1 MFEVLESEM
10 IVPSVQRLMLR
21 APAVAASAAPGQFV
35 ILRAYE
41 DGERV
46 PISISDWDREN
57 GTITVFVVNA
67 GQTSAALAA
76 LKAGTNIPTVVGPL
90 GTPTEIE
97 KFGTVMCVGGCYGHG
112 SIYPI
117 ARAMKEKGNRVIAVV
132 EAKSSFM
139 FYWDEKLRAVVDK
152 LIYITRDG
160 TRGYRGHINKLPLII
175 EDLKEPV
182 DRIIINGC
190 TMLSKAG
197 SDASRPLD
205 IKTIVS
211 LNPIM
216 IDGTGMC
223 GVCRVT
229 VKGET
234 KFACVDGPDFDGH
247 EVDWKELMQ
256 RRRSYLDEEIVVL
269 RSSGCKLCRKDAEG
283 GA

>member
-1 MFEVLESEM
+1 MYEVVESEM
-10 IVPSVQRLMLR
+10 IVPSIQRLTLR
-21 APAVAASAAPGQFV
+21 APAVAATAEAGQFV
-35 ILRAYE
+35 ILRPYE
-41 DGERV
+41 DGERI
-46 PISISDWDREN
+46 PISIADWDKES
-57 GTITVFVVNA
+57 GTITVFVVDA
-67 GQTSAALAA
+67 GKTSAALAD
-76 LKAGTNIPTVVGPL
+76 LKAGATIPTVVGPL
-90 GTPTEIE
+90 GTPTAVET
-97 KFGTVMCVGGCYGHG
+97 FGTVMCVGGCYGHG

-117 ARAMKEKGNRVIAVV
+117 VRSLKEKNNRVIAVV

-139 FYWDEKLRAVVDK
+139 FYWDEKLRTVSDK

-160 TRGYRGHINKLPLII
+160 TRGYRGHVNKLPKII
-175 EDLKEPV
+175 EDLDEPV
-182 DRIIINGC
+182 DRIVINGC

-197 SDASRPLD
+197 SDASRPLG
-205 IKTIVS
+205 IKTVVS

-247 EVDWKELMQ
+247 EVDWEELMQ

-269 RSSGCKLCRKDAEG
+269 RSSGCKRCREDSRG
-283 GA
+283 GE